1 LPEWSVCAH
10 CNLKHT
16 RRPDGLCPRC
26 HEAVGEKA
34 HPAAAA
40 AQADGMPDVYDGR
53 AVGERPAGA
62 RRTPVRPQGGPT
74 LFGAASPPEREE
86 LPVGVRIAGAIL
98 VANGLAL
105 MIESGLRA
113 TMEGVPKPPL
123 GGSPIAMLIDLVL
136 GGMLLT
142 GNGKALP
149 WVKVRVV
156 LGGLILPAVFF
167 AQGETF
173 MGGMQLA
180 FSGGLALM
188 LFGDA
193 GKLRIA
199 AGLLG
204 TGFGLVMETIGLFAI
219 ATGTA
224 PLAHV
229 QMAGSLESDT
239 VSDVVGNACAY
250 RLTAGGNHWYLRKD
264 EAAKKDNALADRWLV
279 WPSKDAHVV
288 VIAEKLDSGITVDM
302 DRFAEVIL
310 GNVRKASPDVKV
322 LSREA
327 LPGGG
332 TRLHT
337 QATVNG
343 LQIESYYGL
352 YAREPWIFQVIAFTG
367 QRQFASVESELA
379 SLVASFQGPGA

>member
-1 LPEWSVCAH
+1 
-10 CNLKHT
+10 
-16 RRPDGLCPRC
+16 
-26 HEAVGEKA
+26 
-34 HPAAAA
+34 
-40 AQADGMPDVYDGR
+40 
-53 AVGERPAGA
+53 
-62 RRTPVRPQGGPT
+62 
-74 LFGAASPPEREE
+74 
-86 LPVGVRIAGAIL
+86 
-98 VANGLAL
+98 
-105 MIESGLRA
+105 
-113 TMEGVPKPPL
+113 
-123 GGSPIAMLIDLVL
+123 
-136 GGMLLT
+136 
-142 GNGKALP
+142 
-149 WVKVRVV
+149 
-156 LGGLILPAVFF
+156 
-167 AQGETF
+167 
-173 MGGMQLA
+173 
-180 FSGGLALM
+180 
-188 LFGDA
+188 
-193 GKLRIA
+193 
-199 AGLLG
+199 
-204 TGFGLVMETIGLFAI
+204 
-219 ATGTA
+219 
-224 PLAHV
+224 
-229 QMAGSLESDT
+229 MAGSLESDT